1 MSKILILAN
10 SSGGLYDFRNELLL
24 RLLKEGNEVLTSL
37 PDTVRTAEIAAEG
50 CRVIHTPINRRGMN
64 PSQDYHLLKEY
75 KRLLKTEKPDLVI
88 TYTIKPNIY
97 GGFLCRKLKIPYI
110 TTITG
115 LGSTFERE
123 GLMKKLIVRMYRAGL
138 RGCECIF
145 FQNAENREIFRNLG
159 ITGKKDRLVG
169 GSGVDLTRHP
179 AEPYPGHQDDVTRF
193 VYVGRLMREKGTQEY
208 LTAAQALHDRY
219 DDRVSVAAI
228 GYCDD
233 DYQSQLEEAQKKGI
247 LKAIP
252 FQKDIHPYLREAD
265 AVVMP
270 SWHEGMSNVIMEASA
285 TGRPVLA
292 SDISGCRELVEDG
305 TTGFLFEAR
314 NAQSLIA
321 AMNRFMETPLQER
334 AAMGQ
339 MARKKMEREFDRQCI
354 IDAYMDTID
363 TVLSRRQDK
372 VQ

>member
-1 MSKILILAN
+1 
-10 SSGGLYDFRNELLL
+10 
-24 RLLKEGNEVLTSL
+24 
-37 PDTVRTAEIAAEG
+37 
-50 CRVIHTPINRRGMN
+50 
-64 PSQDYHLLKEY
+64 
-75 KRLLKTEKPDLVI
+75 
-88 TYTIKPNIY
+88 
-97 GGFLCRKLKIPYI
+97 
-110 TTITG
+110 
-115 LGSTFERE
+115 
-123 GLMKKLIVRMYRAGL
+123 MKKLIVRMYRAGL